1 MKTEIFGIIKETS
14 KGPFVSLTGQKSFA
28 VVDVVTGQDISGL
41 FRADMVHLA
50 REMGN
55 ALKYDTDTK
64 RAKRIDPADIPAD
77 ITKLST
83 TKTESVKNTTPITD
97 PVMQLI
103 AKAPSIKPADL
114 EMSDIKWKYLVRSAV
129 RGKNIM
135 MVGPAGCGKTQAAKA
150 LPVATGHP
158 FFYFNLG
165 ATQDPRATLIGN
177 THFKDGQTVFDS
189 SAFVKAIQTEN
200 AVILL
205 DELSRAHPE
214 AWNILMTVL
223 DDGQRYLRLDEN
235 IDSPTIMVAKGVSFI
250 ATANI
255 GTEYTSTRVLDRA
268 LMDRFEI
275 IEVDILG
282 MDKEVSLLTR
292 KFGERVSKTMIE
304 AVADIAVSTR
314 KEWKSEEGKL
324 STMIS
329 TRMTVRVCDLL
340 ADGFTLNEAA
350 EVAILPFFDA
360 SGGSDSERTFV
371 KQIIQKHIATE
382 EADIFNTGN
391 YSDTATETIPF

>member
-1 MKTEIFGIIKETS
+1 MKNETFGTVVNGRVIE
-14 KGPFVSLTGQKSFA
+14 VSTGN
-28 VVDVVTGQDISGL
+28 DISNL
-41 FRADMVHLA
+41 FRSAMINEAVNT
-50 REMGN
+50 GT
-55 ALKYDTDTK
+55 ALKYDYATCK
-64 RAKRIDPADIPAD
+64 AKRIMISDLPDHGTEVKSTQVESKNIDPIFAL
-77 ITKLST
+77 IT
-83 TKTESVKNTTPITD
+83 N
-97 PVMQLI
+97 
-103 AKAPSIKPADL
+103 AANIKPSDL

-150 LPVATGHP
+150 LPKATGRP

-165 ATQDPRATLIGN
+165 ATQDPRSTLIGN
-177 THFKDGQTVFDS
+177 THFKDGATTFDE

-214 AWNILMTVL
+214 AWNILMSVL
-223 DDGQRYLRLDEN
+223 DDGQRYLRLDEDVN
-235 IDSPTIMVAKGVSFI
+235 APTIHVASGVSFI

-275 IEVDILG
+275 IEVDIL
-282 MDKEVSLLTR
+282 DIEKETSLLTKR
-292 KFGERVSKTMIE
+292 FGTKVSAELIH
-304 AVADIAVSTR
+304 AVADIAATTR
-314 KEWKSEEGKL
+314 KEWRAEEGKL

-329 TRMTVRVCDLL
+329 TRMTVRICDLL
-340 ADGFTLNEAA
+340 SDGFTLLESA

-360 SGGSDSERTFV
+360 SGGADSERTFV
-371 KQIIQKHIATE
+371 KQIIQKHIATD
-382 EADIFNTGN
+382 AKDIFNVVEEE
-391 YSDTATETIPF
+391 ETTSPF

>member
-1 MKTEIFGIIKETS
+1 MNKKIFGQVTDGKVYDVT
-14 KGPFVSLTGQKSFA
+14 TGS
-28 VVDVVTGQDISGL
+28 DITHL
-41 FRADMVHLA
+41 FRQIMIDHAVRENQGLVYDPGTDRA
-50 REMGN
+50 RRISLNELQHAAPIDVAQTVTAPQPEMD
-55 ALKYDTDTK
+55 A
-64 RAKRIDPADIPAD
+64 A
-77 ITKLST
+77 
-83 TKTESVKNTTPITD
+83 
-97 PVMQLI
+97 MQLI
-103 AKAPSIKPADL
+103 TSAHKIKPADL

-150 LPVATGHP
+150 LPEATGRP

-177 THFKDGQTVFDS
+177 THFKDGETTFDE
-189 SAFVKAIQTEN
+189 SAFVRAIQTEN

-223 DDGQRYLRLDEN
+223 DEGQRYLRLDE
-235 IDSPTIMVAKGVSFI
+235 DVDAPTIHVASGVSFI

-275 IEVDILG
+275 IEVDILTL
-282 MDKEVSLLTR
+282 DQEEALLTTR
-292 KFGERVSKTMIE
+292 YGKTVSKALIH
-304 AVADIAVSTR
+304 AVADIADATR
-314 KEWKSEEGKL
+314 KEWRSEEGKL

-329 TRMTVRVCDLL
+329 TRMTVRVCELL
-340 ADGFTLNEAA
+340 ADGFTLDEAA
-350 EVAILPFFDA
+350 EVAIVPFFDA
-360 SGGSDSERTFV
+360 SGGTDSERTFV
-371 KQIIQKHIATE
+371 KQIIQKHMATVKN
-382 EADIFNTGN
+382 DIFNTGTVDDGK
-391 YSDTATETIPF
+391 YDMPF

>member
-1 MKTEIFGIIKETS
+1 MKKETFGIVEVTA
-14 KGPFVSLTGQKSFA
+14 KGA
-28 VVDVVTGQDISGL
+28 VVKEVGTGNDITHL
-41 FRADMVHLA
+41 FRTDMINLA
-50 REMGN
+50 VVNLEG
-55 ALKYDTDTK
+55 LKFNHETQ
-64 RAKRIDPADIPAD
+64 RGKRIPMSEIPAE
-77 ITKLST
+77 IKTVASTPTKEL
-83 TKTESVKNTTPITD
+83 D
-97 PVMQLI
+97 PVLELI
-103 AKAPSIKPADL
+103 KNSASIKPNDL
-114 EMSDIKWKYLVRSAV
+114 EMTDVKWKYLVRSAV

-223 DDGQRYLRLDEN
+223 DEGQRYLRLDEDVN
-235 IDSPTIMVAKGVSFI
+235 APLIKVAKGVSFI

-275 IEVDILG
+275 IEVDILSL
-282 MDKEVSLLTR
+282 EQEEILLTKR
-292 KFGERVSKTMIE
+292 YGNVLSEKQIH
-304 AVADIAVSTR
+304 AVADIAAVTR
-314 KEWKSEEGKL
+314 KEWRSESGKL
-324 STMIS
+324 TTMIS
-329 TRMTVRVCDLL
+329 TRMTVRLCELL
-340 ADGFTLNEAA
+340 ADGFTLLEAT
-350 EVAILPFFDA
+350 EVAVLPFFDA
-360 SGGSDSERTFV
+360 SGGADSERTFV
-371 KQIIQKHIATE
+371 KQIIQKYAAETE
-382 EADIFNTGN
+382 VENIFNI
-391 YSDTATETIPF
+391 DEEKETEVYPF

>member
-1 MKTEIFGIIKETS
+1 MKKEVYGIITDN
-14 KGPFVSLTGQKSFA
+14 GNVIDVATGA
-28 VVDVVTGQDISGL
+28 DITNL
-41 FRADMVHLA
+41 FRTSMIAAAIED
-50 REMGN
+50 GN
-55 ALKYDTDTK
+55 ALKYDYGTQ
-64 RAKRIDPADIPAD
+64 RAKRVSLEDLPDHG
-77 ITKLST
+77 
-83 TKTESVKNTTPITD
+83 TEVPSNKKPVESD
-97 PVMQLI
+97 PVLALI
-103 AKAPSIKPADL
+103 QNAPSIKPNDL

-150 LPVATGHP
+150 LPIATDRP

-177 THFKDGQTVFDS
+177 THFKDGQTTFDE
-189 SAFVKAIQTEN
+189 SAFVKAIKTEN

-223 DDGQRYLRLDEN
+223 DEGQRYLRLDEDIN
-235 IDSPTIMVAKGVSFI
+235 APTIQVASGVSFI

-275 IEVDILG
+275 IEVDILSL
-282 MDKEVSLLTR
+282 DREEALLTNR
-292 KFGERVSKTMIE
+292 YGSVVEKELIH
-304 AVADIAVSTR
+304 AVADIADATR
-314 KEWKSEEGKL
+314 KEWRSEEGKL
-324 STMIS
+324 TTMVS
-329 TRMTVRVCDLL
+329 TRMTVRVCELL
-340 ADGFTLNEAA
+340 ADGFTLLEAS

-360 SGGSDSERTFV
+360 SGGADSERTFV
-371 KQIIQKHIATE
+371 KQIIQKHIATAE
-382 EADIFNTGN
+382 KDIFNVGPDADN
-391 YSDTATETIPF
+391 IPF

>member
-1 MKTEIFGIIKETS
+1 MKKQRIGVPTDIDGKMVIIEFGTGKDITSLFRPSMIKIAFTNDEMLLFDEES
-14 KGPFVSLTGQKSFA
+14 GRARRVDKQGVALN
-28 VVDVVTGQDISGL
+28 DVVKPQEPI
-41 FRADMVHLA
+41 MKK
-50 REMGN
+50 EM
-55 ALKYDTDTK
+55 
-64 RAKRIDPADIPAD
+64 
-77 ITKLST
+77 
-83 TKTESVKNTTPITD
+83 D

-103 AKAPSIKPADL
+103 HNAHKIKPATL
-114 EMSDIKWKYLVRSAV
+114 EMSDVKWKYLVRSAV

-135 MVGPAGCGKTQAAKA
+135 MVGPAGCGKTQAAKD
-150 LPVATGHP
+150 LPKATNRP

-177 THFKDGQTVFDS
+177 THFKDGQTKFDE

-223 DDGQRYLRLDEN
+223 DEGQRYLRLDED
-235 IDSPTIMVAKGVSFI
+235 IDSPTIHVASGVSFI

-275 IEVDILG
+275 IEVDILSLSQEE
-282 MDKEVSLLTR
+282 DLLTKR
-292 KFGERVSKTMIE
+292 FSGDVSAALIH
-304 AVADIAVSTR
+304 AVADIADATR
-314 KEWKSEEGKL
+314 KEWRSEDGKL
-324 STMIS
+324 TTMVS
-329 TRMTVRVCDLL
+329 TRMTVRLCELL
-340 ADGFTLNEAA
+340 ADGFSLTEAA

-360 SGGSDSERTFV
+360 SGGTDSERTFV
-371 KQIIQKHIATE
+371 KQIIQKHMATE
-382 EADIFNTGN
+382 MNDIFNTGDE
-391 YSDTATETIPF
+391 SLTAADHPF

>member
-1 MKTEIFGIIKETS
+1 MKKEIFGTIVNGRVID
-14 KGPFVSLTGQKSFA
+14 VQTGS
-28 VVDVVTGQDISGL
+28 DITNL
-41 FRADMVHLA
+41 FRSSMIAAATTSGD
-50 REMGN
+50 
-55 ALKYDTDTK
+55 ALKYDAETQ
-64 RAKRIDPADIPAD
+64 RAKRISVDELPDHGTEVVTPETATTPADPILAL
-77 ITKLST
+77 I
-83 TKTESVKNTTPITD
+83 KN
-97 PVMQLI
+97 
-103 AKAPSIKPADL
+103 APEIKPKDL

-150 LPVATGHP
+150 LPVATNRP

-177 THFKDGQTVFDS
+177 THFKDGQTTFDE

-200 AVILL
+200 AVVLL

-223 DDGQRYLRLDEN
+223 DEGQRYLRLDEDIN
-235 IDSPTIMVAKGVSFI
+235 APTIRVASGVSFI

-275 IEVDILG
+275 IEVDILNL
-282 MDKEVSLLTR
+282 DTEKSLLTKR
-292 KFGERVSKTMIE
+292 YGKVVSAELIH
-304 AVADIAVSTR
+304 AVADIADTTR
-314 KEWKSEEGKL
+314 KEWRSEEGKL

-329 TRMTVRVCDLL
+329 TRMTVRICELL
-340 ADGFTLNEAA
+340 SDGFTLLEAA

-371 KQIIQKHIATE
+371 KQIIQKHMATAE
-382 EADIFNTGN
+382 QDIFNVGN
-391 YSDTATETIPF
+391 DDNTSANIPF

>member
-1 MKTEIFGIIKETS
+1 MKNKKIGVPTLVNGKQVIIEFGTNNDITEMFRPIMIQHAFNNDEILLFDES
-14 KGPFVSLTGQKSFA
+14 TG
-28 VVDVVTGQDISGL
+28 
-41 FRADMVHLA
+41 
-50 REMGN
+50 
-55 ALKYDTDTK
+55 
-64 RAKRIDPADIPAD
+64 RAKRMSKQGIELEDLPKPQ
-77 ITKLST
+77 
-83 TKTESVKNTTPITD
+83 TEPMAKKELD

-103 AKAPSIKPADL
+103 QNAHKIKPSTL
-114 EMSDIKWKYLVRSAV
+114 EMSDVKWKYLVRSAV

-135 MVGPAGCGKTQAAKA
+135 MVGPAGCGKTQAAKD
-150 LPVATGHP
+150 LPKATNRP

-177 THFKDGQTVFDS
+177 THFKDGQTTFDE

-223 DDGQRYLRLDEN
+223 DEGQRYLRLDEDIN
-235 IDSPTIMVAKGVSFI
+235 APTIYVAQGVSFI

-275 IEVDILG
+275 IEVDILSLSQEE
-282 MDKEVSLLTR
+282 DLLTR
-292 KFGERVSKTMIE
+292 RFKGDVSAALIHS
-304 AVADIAVSTR
+304 VADIADATR
-314 KEWKSEEGKL
+314 KEWRSEDGKL
-324 STMIS
+324 TTMVS
-329 TRMTVRVCDLL
+329 TRMTVRLCELL
-340 ADGFTLNEAA
+340 ADGFSLTEAA

-360 SGGSDSERTFV
+360 SGGTDSERTFV
-371 KQIIQKHIATE
+371 KQIVQKHMATE
-382 EADIFNTGN
+382 MNDIFNTGEV
-391 YSDTATETIPF
+391 ETDESTPF

>member
-1 MKTEIFGIIKETS
+1 MKKIFGT
-14 KGPFVSLTGQKSFA
+14 
-28 VVDVVTGQDISGL
+28 VTDYRVFEVGTNRDITHL
-41 FRADMVHLA
+41 FRDIMIKNAVENGKALAFDEESQRARQVELSEIPTERNIEQPKMEPVEMDAAMKLISKAAD
-50 REMGN
+50 
-55 ALKYDTDTK
+55 
-64 RAKRIDPADIPAD
+64 
-77 ITKLST
+77 
-83 TKTESVKNTTPITD
+83 
-97 PVMQLI
+97 
-103 AKAPSIKPADL
+103 IKPADL

-150 LPVATGHP
+150 LPEATNRP

-177 THFKDGQTVFDS
+177 THFKAGETTFDE

-200 AVILL
+200 AVILM

-223 DDGQRYLRLDEN
+223 DEGQRYLRLDEDM
-235 IDSPTIMVAKGVSFI
+235 DSPTIKVAPGVSFI

-275 IEVDILG
+275 IEVDILTL
-282 MDKEVSLLTR
+282 EREEALLTKR
-292 KFGERVSKTMIE
+292 YGTKVSAELIH
-304 AVADIAVSTR
+304 AVADIADSTR
-314 KEWKSEEGKL
+314 KEWRSEAGKL
-324 STMIS
+324 TTMIS
-329 TRMTVRVCDLL
+329 TRMTVRVCELL
-340 ADGFTLNEAA
+340 ADGFTLSEAA

-360 SGGSDSERTFV
+360 SGGTDAERTFV
-371 KQIIQKHIATE
+371 KQIIQKHMATAE
-382 EADIFNTGN
+382 QDIFNTGKDE
-391 YSDTATETIPF
+391 SIPF

>member
-1 MKTEIFGIIKETS
+1 MKKKIFGTITDNK
-14 KGPFVSLTGQKSFA
+14 VFA
-28 VVDVVTGQDISGL
+28 VGTGLDITAL
-41 FRADMVHLA
+41 FRDSMIKAAATNGKALA
-50 REMGN
+50 FDEDTGRARQVDLSEIPTEVNEVTQPTQPVVEMDAAMALITN
-55 ALKYDTDTK
+55 A
-64 RAKRIDPADIPAD
+64 A
-77 ITKLST
+77 
-83 TKTESVKNTTPITD
+83 N
-97 PVMQLI
+97 
-103 AKAPSIKPADL
+103 IKPIDL

-150 LPVATGHP
+150 LPQATDRP

-177 THFKDGQTVFDS
+177 THFKSGETTFDE

-223 DDGQRYLRLDEN
+223 DEGQRYLRLDEDVN
-235 IDSPTIMVAKGVSFI
+235 APTIRVAPGVSFI

-275 IEVDILG
+275 IEVDILTYERE
-282 MDKEVSLLTR
+282 KALLTNR
-292 KFGERVSKTMIE
+292 YGTKVSADLIH
-304 AVADIAVSTR
+304 AVADIADATR
-314 KEWKSEEGKL
+314 KEWREESGKL
-324 STMIS
+324 TTMIS
-329 TRMTVRVCDLL
+329 TRMTVRVCELL
-340 ADGFTLNEAA
+340 ADGFSLSEAA
-350 EVAILPFFDA
+350 EVALLPFFDA
-360 SGGSDSERTFV
+360 SGAADSERTFV
-371 KQIIQKHIATE
+371 KQIIQKHMATAE
-382 EADIFNTGN
+382 QDIFNT
-391 YSDTATETIPF
+391 SSEDTQSEQIPF

>member
-1 MKTEIFGIIKETS
+1 MKNKRIGVPTIVNGKHVIIEFGT
-14 KGPFVSLTGQKSFA
+14 
-28 VVDVVTGQDISGL
+28 DNDITNL
-41 FRADMVHLA
+41 FRPIMIQHAFNNDEILLFD
-50 REMGN
+50 ESTG
-55 ALKYDTDTK
+55 
-64 RAKRIDPADIPAD
+64 RAKRMDKQGLELEDLP
-77 ITKLST
+77 
-83 TKTESVKNTTPITD
+83 KTQTEPVVKKDLD

-103 AKAPSIKPADL
+103 QNAHKIKPSTL
-114 EMSDIKWKYLVRSAV
+114 EMSDVKWKYLVRSAV

-135 MVGPAGCGKTQAAKA
+135 MVGPAGCGKTQAAKD
-150 LPVATGHP
+150 LPKATNRP

-177 THFKDGQTVFDS
+177 THFKDGQTTFDE

-223 DDGQRYLRLDEN
+223 DEGQRYLRLDEDIN
-235 IDSPTIMVAKGVSFI
+235 SPTIYVAPGVSFI

-275 IEVDILG
+275 IEVDILSLSQEE
-282 MDKEVSLLTR
+282 DLLSRRFKDEVSSAL
-292 KFGERVSKTMIE
+292 IH
-304 AVADIAVSTR
+304 AVADIADATR
-314 KEWKSEEGKL
+314 KEWRSEDGKL
-324 STMIS
+324 TTMVS
-329 TRMTVRVCDLL
+329 TRMTVRLCELL
-340 ADGFTLNEAA
+340 ADGFSLTEAA

-360 SGGSDSERTFV
+360 SGGTDSERTFV
-371 KQIIQKHIATE
+371 KQIIQKHMATE
-382 EADIFNTGN
+382 MNDIFNTGDIEI
-391 YSDTATETIPF
+391 SQEDMPF

>member
-1 MKTEIFGIIKETS
+1 MKKESIGVVMYTQDGNPYISELGTGNDITS
-14 KGPFVSLTGQKSFA
+14 
-28 VVDVVTGQDISGL
+28 L
-41 FRADMVHLA
+41 FRSIMVKHA
-50 REMGN
+50 IDNDE
-55 ALKYDTDTK
+55 ALIFDHETG
-64 RAKRIDPADIPAD
+64 RAKRIALDDIKQQE
-77 ITKLST
+77 I
-83 TKTESVKNTTPITD
+83 VTTPEPQPMPKQEMD
-97 PVMQLI
+97 PVLALI
-103 AKAPSIKPADL
+103 HNAHKIKPSNL

-135 MVGPAGCGKTQAAKA
+135 MVGPAGCGKTQAAKE
-150 LPVATGHP
+150 LPKATNRP

-177 THFKDGQTVFDS
+177 THFKDGQTTFDE

-223 DDGQRYLRLDEN
+223 DEGQRYLRLDEDVN
-235 IDSPTIMVAKGVSFI
+235 SPTIRVAANVSFI

-275 IEVDILG
+275 IEVDILSLSQEE
-282 MDKEVSLLTR
+282 DLLTKR
-292 KFGERVSKTMIE
+292 FGDKVSGNLIHS
-304 AVADIAVSTR
+304 VADIADATR
-314 KEWKSEEGKL
+314 KEWRSEEGKL
-324 STMIS
+324 TTMIS
-329 TRMTVRVCDLL
+329 TRMTVRVCELL
-340 ADGFTLNEAA
+340 ADGFSLTEAA

-360 SGGSDSERTFV
+360 SGGTDSERTFV
-371 KQIIQKHIATE
+371 KQIVQKHMATE
-382 EADIFNTGN
+382 MKDIFNTEAEDSNG
-391 YSDTATETIPF
+391 IPF